1 LDKQLERFKA
11 LHPAPHAI
19 AQLLLLKSALLRS
32 YLSDTGLSPDEV
44 DVEVLAKQVEHAL
57 EKGRF
62 DLPERAQG
70 SESEMDEEVQIWIQR
85 REDPSVSDS
94 TELGD
99 LRVRLRDAVLHKGES
114 HSTMVWYEVAI
125 AGLCADSSCCHRP
138 APFSLLGWSTLPIDP
153 HFLWITEF
161 PLFTRAD
168 SDKAVLSGGR
178 WASTH
183 HPFTAPM
190 HSHLPALQRILSSL
204 ASSPSSEQEQEK
216 VLAGFESWLRR
227 IRGQHYDL
235 VLNGVEIGGGSV
247 RIHSAHLQSSVLR
260 SIHQLSSGEIARFAH
275 LLGAL
280 DSGCPPHAG
289 IALGF
294 DRLVSLLTERES
306 ASIRD
311 VIAFPKIGA
320 AGRDPLFGSPS
331 PIGETVN
338 VRNGAGGDK
347 SKKQVSGQS
356 AQPQAQSSTAV
367 PVEEAI
373 EDALALEE
381 DSGDNGDG
389 SLPPRT
395 SPPSHLSSPQQ
406 QQAAA
411 ERLLLSEFGLAR
423 NTPHLEEE
431 TLEVRSRFR
440 KISRA
445 KAKRAR
451 RAEEEERVREEERE
465 REERMRGRGLID

>member
-1 LDKQLERFKA
+1 
-11 LHPAPHAI
+11 
-19 AQLLLLKSALLRS
+19 
-32 YLSDTGLSPDEV
+32 
-44 DVEVLAKQVEHAL
+44 
-57 EKGRF
+57 
-62 DLPERAQG
+62 
-70 SESEMDEEVQIWIQR
+70 
-85 REDPSVSDS
+85 
-94 TELGD
+94 
-99 LRVRLRDAVLHKGES
+99 
-114 HSTMVWYEVAI
+114 
-125 AGLCADSSCCHRP
+125 
-138 APFSLLGWSTLPIDP
+138 
-153 HFLWITEF
+153 
-161 PLFTRAD
+161 
-168 SDKAVLSGGR
+168 
-178 WASTH
+178 
-183 HPFTAPM
+183 M

-204 ASSPSSEQEQEK
+204 ASSPTSEQGK

-247 RIHSAHLQSSVLR
+247 RIHSAHLQESVLR
-260 SIHQLSSGEIARFAH
+260 SIHQLSSGEVARFAH

-331 PIGETVN
+331 PIGETVEER
-338 VRNGAGGDK
+338 VGIVGDK
-347 SKKQVSGQS
+347 IKKQVSGHRQG
-356 AQPQAQSSTAV
+356 APPQTAEV
-367 PVEEAI
+367 TEEVD
-373 EDALALEE
+373 EDPLALALEE
-381 DSGDNGDG
+381 DNGDNDAG
-389 SLPPRT
+389 SLPTRT
-395 SPPSHLSSPQQ
+395 SPPPPLSFNSSQQ

-451 RAEEEERVREEERE
+451 RAEEEEKVREEERE